1 MSDLL
6 KRAKAIILS
15 SDVKWQVRDFDDD
28 HLMLIYVEEA
38 KKADCWTSCCLWC
51 LFFPVW
57 IIYAILWWSNGSKKQ
72 LSIRLIDNE
81 LALDW
86 DINSTLKAYKIL
98 KNSEIWDKI
107 KETENIVKMEKTKN
121 ITTIVWVVL
130 IVIIILII
138 ASSWNSG
145 R

>member
-38 KKADCWTSCCLWC
+38 KKADCGTSCCLGC
-51 LFFPVW
+51 LFFPVG
-57 IIYAILWWSNGSKKQ
+57 IIYAILGGSNGSKKQ

-81 LALDW
+81 LALDG

-98 KNSEIWDKI
+98 KNSEIGDKI

-138 ASSWNSG
+138 ASSGNSG